1 MKWTK
6 VVPAAAALAAVL
18 AVPAFSQV
26 GIYLG
31 AFGGTSAQSPS
42 AENVQF
48 DTDTTFVYGLR
59 AGVRVL
65 MLGVELNYFRA
76 AHNIQIGS
84 GTLINW
90 DQKINDYSYIG
101 VNGKLYFPLLILQP
115 FLTAGYG
122 YYTAD
127 IHNIDKDNDGG
138 FNFGAGLDLK
148 LGRRFSLTAEG
159 RWHKVSLSIQNVSL
173 DLGDFTLW
181 GGFQFHF

>member
-1 MKWTK
+1 MRWTK
-6 VVPAAAALAAVL
+6 VVPAVTALAAVL

-42 AENVQF
+42 AENVHF

-76 AHNIQIGS
+76 AHNLQIGG

-101 VNGKLYFPLLILQP
+101 VNGKLYFPLLMLQP
-115 FLTAGYG
+115 FITAGYD
-122 YYTAD
+122 TAD
-127 IHNIDKDNDGG
+127 IQAIDKDNDGG